1 MPSWNEPDNIVIA
14 CARGLAPVAAQE
26 LTQLGYAIGDAGET
40 MVSVRG
46 SLVDAM
52 RLNLWLRSAHRVLW
66 PLATARARN
75 LDDLYAAVKR
85 IAWEEWLDPT
95 GYFTVNT
102 AVWNESI
109 RDTRMP
115 SLRAKDAIADRMRE
129 ACGRRPDAG
138 PEFTGAA
145 VFVYWRE
152 QDLRIYLDTTGE
164 PLSRRGYRKL
174 PGKAP
179 MQETLAAAC
188 ILATGWDGV
197 TPFVAPMCG
206 SGTPAIEA
214 ALIARRRAPGIFRQR
229 YTFMGLKGY
238 ADTAELLVT
247 KGEKDTRRPQSGEL
261 APPEG
266 GDASQAF
273 VPFASPSSPSC
284 PKDRFLALRAEA
296 RKGERTEGM
305 PPIIAT
311 DIDPQAVEIAKQNA
325 EAAGVLEDVA
335 FDVCDF
341 AYTQIP
347 AKHGVIFLN
356 PEYGARMGDAATLE
370 PLYFRIGDFFKQR
383 CSGWRGF
390 VFTGNMELSRKIGL
404 RSASRRIFFNG
415 PIECRLVGFE
425 MYEGTRR
432 KEKEKD
438 AVTS

>member
-1 MPSWNEPDNIVIA
+1 MSSWNEPANLVVA
-14 CARGLAPVAAQE
+14 CARGLAPYAAQE
-26 LTQLGYAIGDAGET
+26 LAQLGYAVSDASET

-46 SLVDAM
+46 TLMDAM

-66 PLATARARN
+66 PLATVRARN
-75 LDDLYAAVKR
+75 LDDLYAAVKG
-85 IAWEEWLDPT
+85 IAWEEWLDPA

-102 AVWNESI
+102 AVWNETI

-129 ACGRRPDAG
+129 VCGRRPDAG

-164 PLSRRGYRKL
+164 PLSKRGYRKL

-188 ILATGWDGV
+188 VLATGWNGA
-197 TPFVAPMCG
+197 TPFVLPMCG

-214 ALIARRRAPGIFRQR
+214 ALLARRRAPGIFRQR
-229 YTFMGLKGY
+229 YTFMGLNGFR
-238 ADTAELLVT
+238 DTEDT
-247 KGEKDTRRPQSGEL
+247 EKTQSTQRISSGAAL
-261 APPEG
+261 PEG
-266 GDASQAF
+266 AADASSVCA
-273 VPFASPSSPSC
+273 APSQRPLCPSA
-284 PKDRFLALRAEA
+284 LWHALRSEA
-296 RKGERTEGM
+296 RKGERAEGL

-311 DIDPQAVEIAKQNA
+311 DIDPQAVAIARQNA
-325 EAAGVLEDVA
+325 EAAGVAADIS

-347 AKHGVIFLN
+347 AKPGVIFLN
-356 PEYGARMGDAATLE
+356 PEYGARLGDAATLE
-370 PLYFRIGDFFKQR
+370 PLYARIGDFFKKN

-390 VFTGNMELSRKIGL
+390 VFTGNLDLSRKIGL
-404 RSASRRIFFNG
+404 RSASRKIFFNG
-415 PIECRLVGFE
+415 PIECRLVGFDL
-425 MYEGTRR
+425 YDGTRR
-432 KEKEKD
+432 KDKPAED
-438 AVTS
+438 AGGS

>member
-1 MPSWNEPDNIVIA
+1 MPSWNEPANIVVA
-14 CARGLAPVAAQE
+14 CARGLAPYAAQE
-26 LTQLGYAIGDAGET
+26 LTRLGYTIGDAGET

-46 SLVDAM
+46 SLADAM
-52 RLNLWLRSAHRVLW
+52 RLNLWLRSAHRILW
-66 PLATARARN
+66 PLVTTRARN
-75 LDDLYAAVKR
+75 LDELYAAVKN
-85 IAWEEWLDPT
+85 IAWEEWLDPA

-102 AVWNESI
+102 AVWNETI

-115 SLRAKDAIADRMRE
+115 SLRAKDAIADRMRD

-145 VFVYWRE
+145 VFIYWRE

-164 PLSRRGYRKL
+164 PLSKRGYRKL

-188 ILATGWDGV
+188 VLATGWDGA
-197 TPFVAPMCG
+197 TPFVVPMCG

-214 ALIARRRAPGIFRQR
+214 ALIARRRAPGILRDRF
-229 YTFMGLKGY
+229 TFMGLKGY
-238 ADTAELLVT
+238 ADTKEEEVT
-247 KGEKDTRRPQSGEL
+247 QRPRSGEL

-266 GDASQAF
+266 GDASQPF
-273 VPFASPSSPSC
+273 VPFVSPSSPSC
-284 PKDRFLALRAEA
+284 PKKHFLALRSEA
-296 RKGERTEGM
+296 RKGERQEGL

-311 DIDPQAVEIAKQNA
+311 DIDPQAVAIAKQNA
-325 EAAGVLEDVA
+325 EAAGVLEDIS

-341 AYTQIP
+341 AYTKIP
-347 AKHGVIFLN
+347 VKPGVVFLN

-370 PLYFRIGDFFKQR
+370 PIYARIGDFFKQR

-404 RSASRRIFFNG
+404 HSASRRIFFNG

-432 KEKEKD
+432 KDKPAEE
-438 AVTS
+438 AEATGS

>member
-1 MPSWNEPDNIVIA
+1 MPSWNAPANLVVS
-14 CARGLAPVAAQE
+14 CARGLAPLAAQE
-26 LTQLGYAIGDAGET
+26 LAQLGYAVSDASET

-46 SLVDAM
+46 TLMDAM

-66 PLATARARN
+66 PLATVRARN

-85 IAWEEWLDPT
+85 IAWEEWLDPA

-102 AVWNESI
+102 AVWNETI

-129 ACGRRPDAG
+129 VCGRRPDAG

-164 PLSRRGYRKL
+164 PLSKRGYRKL

-188 ILATGWDGV
+188 VLATGWDG
-197 TPFVAPMCG
+197 TRPFVLPMCG

-229 YTFMGLKGY
+229 YTFMGLTGFRDTESPEHAPGAAACAPLPETA
-238 ADTAELLVT
+238 AD
-247 KGEKDTRRPQSGEL
+247 S
-261 APPEG
+261 APVCVAP
-266 GDASQAF
+266 SRQPLCPSAF
-273 VPFASPSSPSC
+273 WQ
-284 PKDRFLALRAEA
+284 KLRSEA
-296 RKGERTEGM
+296 RKGERADDL
-305 PPIIAT
+305 PPIVAT
-311 DIDPQAVEIAKQNA
+311 DIDPQAVDIARQNA
-325 EAAGVLEDVA
+325 EAAGVTEDIA

-341 AYTQIP
+341 AYTQMPIRP
-347 AKHGVIFLN
+347 GVVFLN

-370 PLYFRIGDFFKQR
+370 PLYARIGDFFKKN

-390 VFTGNMELSRKIGL
+390 VFTGNLDLSRKIGL
-404 RSASRRIFFNG
+404 RSASRKIFFNG
-415 PIECRLVGFE
+415 PIECRLVGFDL
-425 MYEGTRR
+425 YDGTRR
-432 KEKEKD
+432 KDKPAED
-438 AVTS
+438 ATGS